1 MLTKK
6 ETKINGE
13 IYKPKRSISSKIGN
27 EEDEENINS
36 KKLKSRHRKTA
47 SSYFLGSYISGNEL
61 NKFLQEYKEAND
73 ENVDSN
79 NKNFN
84 ENNLIKEKNLNI
96 EKKCEANDIN
106 SNLFAEK
113 NGNMN
118 KENENVNEN
127 LVCLTNASFYSYSID
142 DDNDNKSKEN
152 YEESSVIIK
161 GGDESSTCNNEI
173 KSNSNMGNN
182 NTNNFMANNPF
193 YELEKNK
200 EKYNKDKS
208 FIPIKNGLKYI
219 KDKDERVTDS
229 YLLALK
235 GGESNIKNGKNPY
248 LSTASIIEEEKSE
261 FIESTSK
268 KQSIIAGNRFLKDIN
283 FKKKKIENEF
293 NLVKDE
299 KDNIIEKSEDEENKE
314 NIDINSNKNIKNVKN
329 SNEIN
334 KKNSKK
340 EFDLKWNKIKIQKN
354 KKLEIK
360 KKCLRKNKENLLN
373 SFFNLSCNRSI
384 PNSQKNKNNEEET
397 SKTSGNKKLL
407 TNSTRINNNKNIL
420 SDNITQFN
428 LVIKD
433 KINKNNKGRSS
444 ANLNP
449 KKRRTYSY
457 NGGYISYLYNQRFNT
472 ENNINK
478 TNDKIKLSISK
489 LVNQKQGKNII
500 YNAYNNTVKNY
511 TSKKKCKLN
520 KTMNGSLLSK
530 IKLNPNMKIPY
541 DKLNKSKAQLNY
553 KNEYHFYKGGINL
566 PKIKKLDNKLLL
578 DLSNHKK
585 SFSITKIRIDKIPKH
600 RKIFSSGGLE
610 DKINQINININKSV
624 TYKKPNPGIKY
635 IENNVEKKNYSQI
648 INQRNKTKIINSK
661 DNIRIPTYSD
671 SGTSKVKQKIIYRI
685 INDNKRNNSKKLSKI
700 RKANSG
706 FIKININSDIKRKNE
721 LNINIS
727 NENQT
732 VIILKDKIKFRKSY
746 EKNEVLNKIKKDITN
761 SKKSFIIFCERNKK
775 NNENEFIF
783 LGLFKYF
790 ENNKR
795 FIKVYGNEEIPNYIL
810 LKDINKSN
818 YIIYENKIIQNEE
831 NKIQFLFEQLNSLY
845 FSFNSIIICK
855 NKI

>member
-73 ENVDSN
+73 ENIDLN
-79 NKNFN
+79 NKNLN
-84 ENNLIKEKNLNI
+84 GNNLIKEKNLNI
-96 EKKCEANDIN
+96 DKKYEENDIN
-106 SNLFAEK
+106 NNLFVEK
-113 NGNMN
+113 KGNVN

-127 LVCLTNASFYSYSID
+127 IVCLTNASFYSYSID

-173 KSNSNMGNN
+173 KSNSNIGNN

-268 KQSIIAGNRFLKDIN
+268 KQSIITGNRFLKDIN

-299 KDNIIEKSEDEENKE
+299 KDDIIEKSEDEENKE
-314 NIDINSNKNIKNVKN
+314 NIDINSNKNLKNVKN

-384 PNSQKNKNNEEET
+384 PNSQKNKTNEEET
-397 SKTSGNKKLL
+397 NKTSGNKKLL

-478 TNDKIKLSISK
+478 TNNKIKLSISK

-541 DKLNKSKAQLNY
+541 DKFNKSKAQLNY
-553 KNEYHFYKGGINL
+553 KNEYHFYKGGVNL
-566 PKIKKLDNKLLL
+566 SKIKKMDNKLLL

-635 IENNVEKKNYSQI
+635 IENNFEKKNYSQI

-671 SGTSKVKQKIIYRI
+671 SGTSKVKQKIIYKI

-746 EKNEVLNKIKKDITN
+746 EKIEVLNKIKKDMTN
-761 SKKSFIIFCERNKK
+761 NKKSFIIFCEKNKK
-775 NNENEFIF
+775 NNDNEFIF

>member
-73 ENVDSN
+73 ENIDVN

-84 ENNLIKEKNLNI
+84 GNNLIKEKNLNI
-96 EKKCEANDIN
+96 DKKCEENDIN
-106 SNLFAEK
+106 NYLFLEK
-113 NGNMN
+113 KVNVN

-173 KSNSNMGNN
+173 KSNSNIGNN
-182 NTNNFMANNPF
+182 NSNNFMANNPF

-268 KQSIIAGNRFLKDIN
+268 KQSIITGNRFLKDIN

-299 KDNIIEKSEDEENKE
+299 KDDIIEKSEDEENKE
-314 NIDINSNKNIKNVKN
+314 NIDINSNKNLKNVKN

-354 KKLEIK
+354 KKIEIK

-384 PNSQKNKNNEEET
+384 PNSQKNKTNEEET

-566 PKIKKLDNKLLL
+566 SKIKKLDNKLLL

-635 IENNVEKKNYSQI
+635 IENTIEKKNYSQI
-648 INQRNKTKIINSK
+648 INQRNKKNIINSK
-661 DNIRIPTYSD
+661 ENIRIPTYSD

-746 EKNEVLNKIKKDITN
+746 EKNEVLNKIKKDMTN
-761 SKKSFIIFCERNKK
+761 SKKNFIIFCERNKK